1 MIMYSRGFNDDCLT
15 SGHMYNSVSCTFT
28 DASHGVAMDRGLVV
42 KHLKSQD
49 PSGISRQLESD
60 EGLEALTHKT
70 YKGKGAISRRKR
82 NILFPSGVKLCSQE
96 TVDQAIENHL
106 KYFHQRGFYPETK
119 GVYLQPRR
127 VPQKVLLWGQ
137 PKNPFRF

>member
-1 MIMYSRGFNDDCLT
+1 
-15 SGHMYNSVSCTFT
+15 
-28 DASHGVAMDRGLVV
+28 MDRGLVV

-106 KYFHQRGFYPETK
+106 KYFHQRGKLFHYCISWALGIHYDLESIH
-119 GVYLQPRR
+119 LQS
-127 VPQKVLLWGQ
+127 LLFSQ
-137 PKNPFRF
+137 MN